1 MAGVGDDH
9 INVTGSID
17 RKLMR
22 TRKKP
27 LRRQSTRKGKTGS
40 PVPKRS
46 GSLEDLYTGTLV
58 TELPNDFPVLLDP
71 NFLTDQV
78 MDIDSILKQ
87 NGRNDTLKK
96 NLEGKIQLSE
106 RAVKRLSIK
115 RMKIST
121 KSENEIGSIEATDS
135 DNKTHSD
142 AKTDSDTSAEV
153 SMKSV
158 PIVTL
163 EPDIPCVSKNH
174 VMASKI
180 PNDVKLQP
188 LNISRISSTS
198 RDSSDSGIYDL
209 NTREAST
216 HGVSTENSPTET
228 NVPDHILFPPKDL
241 KTNLQI
247 LRTRTKNR
255 PDSML
260 SQLCVVTVT
269 LPANIYQGQKD
280 RGAMLKFRFSP
291 HAQIETLR
299 VAILKVSNCIILYM
313 YNAFTYM

>member
-9 INVTGSID
+9 INLTGSID

-71 NFLTDQV
+71 HFLTDQV

-121 KSENEIGSIEATDS
+121 KSENETGSIEATDS

-163 EPDIPCVSKNH
+163 EPDIPCVSYPKNH
-174 VMASKI
+174 VMTLKI
-180 PNDVKLQP
+180 PNEVKLQP

-228 NVPDHILFPPKDL
+228 NVPDHILFPPVSYTHL
-241 KTNLQI
+241 
-247 LRTRTKNR
+247 
-255 PDSML
+255 
-260 SQLCVVTVT
+260 T
-269 LPANIYQGQKD
+269 LPTKA
-280 RGAMLKFRFSP
+280 
-291 HAQIETLR
+291 
-299 VAILKVSNCIILYM
+299 
-313 YNAFTYM
+313 